1 MKRFIWLL
9 ILAAAAYG
17 VWKYYPELE
26 RQARMR
32 TGGAAEKA
40 EAAGGLETIPD
51 RLPGSTAVRGAAAPP
66 SSVSVAGPAEEALA
80 QRYPLPE
87 FKPIEV
93 LVGGWKKIPA
103 SAFPRPV
110 TLKSKATLQL
120 SGGVG
125 TSTLEAGRTVYALA
139 GTPEG
144 KLVIAPSVD
153 AVMRGTVPME
163 ATDFQAVMGAVYE
176 EFKER
181 KRAEVKKL
189 RETARREASAGGPGL
204 ATVLAADGPP
214 PPAAVLAKIGP
225 RPAQRDDFSVPVVEA
240 SIAER
245 QKTKKH
251 AEPPA
256 GVALGWGAVRFGEI
270 EGEPYWVSTVRY
282 TARTIFGE
290 FPTEALALMRNGK
303 VVKWV
308 YAGTGE
314 PLP

>member
-26 RQARMR
+26 RQARSR
-32 TGGAAEKA
+32 TGTENAPA
-40 EAAGGLETIPD
+40 EAPGLET
-51 RLPGSTAVRGAAAPP
+51 LPGALPPATSSAKRAPAPAAT
-66 SSVSVAGPAEEALA
+66 VAARDKELA
-80 QRYPLPE
+80 ARYPLPE
-87 FKPIEV
+87 FKPIEA

-103 SAFPRPV
+103 SAFPRQV
-110 TLKSKATLQL
+110 TLKVPATLQL

-125 TSTLEAGRTVYALA
+125 TSTLEAGRKVFALA

-144 KLVIAPSVD
+144 ALVIAPSQD

-163 ATDFQAVMGAVYE
+163 ATDFKAIMSSVYE
-176 EFKER
+176 DFKKR
-181 KRAEVKKL
+181 KRAEIEKL
-189 RETARREASAGGPGL
+189 REAARREAASSGPAL
-204 ATVLAADGPP
+204 ASVLRSEGQP
-214 PPAAVLAKIGP
+214 PPAGALATIGP
-225 RPAQRDDFSVPVVEA
+225 KPVAKSDSTVPAVVE

-245 QKTKKH
+245 QRTKKH

-256 GVALGWGAVRFGEI
+256 EATLGWGPVQYRELG
-270 EGEPYWVSTVRY
+270 GEPYWTVSVRY

-290 FPTEALALMRNGK
+290 FPAEALALLRHGK

>member
-26 RQARMR
+26 RQARIR
-32 TGGAAEKA
+32 TGGVAEKA
-40 EAAGGLETIPD
+40 EGAGELETIPG
-51 RLPGSTAVRGAAAPP
+51 RLPGATAVRGAAAAP
-66 SSVSVAGPAEEALA
+66 SAVSVAAPVEEALA

-87 FKPIEV
+87 FKPIES
-93 LVGGWKKIPA
+93 LVGGWKQIPA
-103 SAFPRPV
+103 SAFPRQV
-110 TLKSKATLQL
+110 TLKSKATLHL

-163 ATDFQAVMGAVYE
+163 ATDFQAVLGAVYE
-176 EFKER
+176 EFKDR
-181 KRAEVKKL
+181 KRAEVTKL
-189 RETARREASAGGPGL
+189 RETARRETAAGGPGL
-204 ATVLAADGPP
+204 ATVLSADGPP
-214 PPAAVLAKIGP
+214 PPAAALAKIGP
-225 RPAQRDDFSVPVVEA
+225 RPAQREDLSVPAVEA

-251 AEPPA
+251 AEPPT
-256 GVALGWGAVRFGEI
+256 GIALGWGTVRFREI
-270 EGEPYWVSTVRY
+270 EGEPYWVATVRY
-282 TARTIFGE
+282 KARTIFGE
-290 FPTEALALMRNGK
+290 FPTEALALMRHGK